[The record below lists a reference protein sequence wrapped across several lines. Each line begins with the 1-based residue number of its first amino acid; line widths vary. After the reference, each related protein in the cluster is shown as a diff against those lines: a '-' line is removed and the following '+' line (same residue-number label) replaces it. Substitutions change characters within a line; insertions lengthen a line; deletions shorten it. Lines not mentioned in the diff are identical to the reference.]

1 MKQCYPGTEF
11 ELVVLDAGTGII
23 VRQAEGHA
31 IVVEQRLDRRQTRR
45 IINELQ
51 EAANAV
57 LSAHAA
63 IKSVA

>member
-1 MKQCYPGTEF
+1 VKQRYPGTEL

-51 EAANAV
+51 EATNAV
-57 LSAHAA
+57 LSAHAEVQ
-63 IKSVA
+63 SVA